1 MFGKI
6 KSLFK
11 KKEPDIV
18 AIVTIER
25 QPRLITAEYLES
37 MCRSLGIQA
46 NITEEQTS
54 YFRILAAGW
63 NYVIFSLPIR
73 YLPFQSTDFR
83 DMRMNQMNQDHSAY
97 FVVECMAAPPGEDRK
112 DARKLLAMLTSR
124 LIDDQSLAIYDW
136 TTARYAVLN
145 PELTELL
152 STGDIDGV
160 VNEYSAYVVGVQNGK
175 LEGAIEEARNR
186 WPEYCEAF
194 NRTSQREN
202 FIVKA
207 AFTWND
213 NVEHM
218 WIEPTATYPD
228 RVEGVL
234 MSSPINMPKPRQG
247 DHVSRP
253 VSEISDWAYIDQ
265 AGQPV
270 GMFTEAIVRESMS

>member
-1 MFGKI
+1 M
-6 KSLFK
+6 
-11 KKEPDIV
+11 
-18 AIVTIER
+18 
-25 QPRLITAEYLES
+25 
-37 MCRSLGIQA
+37 
-46 NITEEQTS
+46 
-54 YFRILAAGW
+54 
-63 NYVIFSLPIR
+63 
-73 YLPFQSTDFR
+73 
-83 DMRMNQMNQDHSAY
+83 
-97 FVVECMAAPPGEDRK
+97 
-112 DARKLLAMLTSR
+112 
-124 LIDDQSLAIYDW
+124 
-136 TTARYAVLN
+136 
-145 PELTELL
+145 
-152 STGDIDGV
+152 